1 MQTTQKVTG
10 PPSLRFLPPGNR
22 KEIVGWVTG
31 IEPLSTKLKGVN
43 VDERGLCPPVRG
55 HADSSVT
62 VNSRAIRENTR
73 QMAASTIGD
82 QCYSHLRGL

>member
-22 KEIVGWVTG
+22 KELVGRVTG
-31 IEPLSTKLKGVN
+31 IEPLSTKLEGVT
-43 VDERGLCPPVRG
+43 VDTRGVWTPVRG

-62 VNSRAIRENTR
+62 VDSRVIREKTR

-82 QCYSHLRGL
+82 QCCSHLRGL

>member
-22 KEIVGWVTG
+22 KELVGRVTG

-43 VDERGLCPPVRG
+43 VDERALCPPVRG

-62 VNSRAIRENTR
+62 VDSRVIRENTR
-73 QMAASTIGD
+73 QIAASTIGD
-82 QCYSHLRGL
+82 HYYSHLRGL